1 MSYYIGLSVLSNI
14 HSTRLIG
21 NRQKALSVAARR
33 VLSLLEGRELTEND
47 IAKEWQGRPFF
58 PSRDADFSI
67 SHSKALA
74 AVSLSRGARTGCDVE
89 LVRRRARASEI
100 ADTFFSVPEKE
111 YVFSQRDCN
120 DKRFFQIWTLKECFL
135 KLKGLS
141 VFDMAKVPSF
151 IKGGELAFN
160 AAVDSPLAFY
170 LYELGDADGCY
181 MLATAFEGTG
191 REEPEIRWF
200 SQSSLP
206 CTSIAKINAPL
217 NPAETVRP
225 NM

>member
-1 MSYYIGLSVLSNI
+1 ME
-14 HSTRLIG
+14 
-21 NRQKALSVAARR
+21 NRQKALSAEARR
-33 VLSLLEGRELTEND
+33 VLSLIEGRELAEND
-47 IAKEWQGRPFF
+47 IAKDGQGRPFF
-58 PSRDADFSI
+58 PSGDADFSI
-67 SHSKALA
+67 SHSGAVA
-74 AVSLSRGARTGCDVE
+74 AVSLSKGARTGCDVE
-89 LVRRRARASEI
+89 LVRLRARSSEI
-100 ADTFFSVPEKE
+100 ADMYFSVPEKE
-111 YVFSQRDCN
+111 YISSQRACN
-120 DKRFFQIWTLKECFL
+120 DKRFFQIWTLKECYL
-135 KLKGLS
+135 KLKGLT

-151 IKGGELAFN
+151 ISGGEIAFN
-160 AAVDSPLAFY
+160 DAVVSPLAFY

-191 REEPEIRWF
+191 REPPEIRWF